1 MINRWWNSFKI
12 SFSMYSRI
20 PMPKADWTKEN
31 MAHTMCFFPL
41 IGAVIGGAMLLIYHL
56 MSALEFHD
64 SSLSKF
70 FWTAIFV
77 LLPFLITGGIHMD
90 GFLDTMDAISS
101 YQPKERRLE
110 ILKDPHTG
118 AFAIISC
125 GLYLVADLG
134 IYSSVNEKSIKI
146 IALGFVLSRALSGL
160 SVLRFPQARKSGE
173 GSVATFSNN
182 AEEKVDQ
189 IFLLVYIIL
198 VGLFLV
204 WLGGISGATVLATAF
219 LLYGYYH
226 HMTLDKFGG
235 ITGDLAGY
243 FLQLT
248 ELLMA
253 LVAVLCTSL

>member
-41 IGAVIGGAMLLIYHL
+41 IGAVIGGAMMLMYHL
-56 MSALEFHD
+56 MLALEFHG

-125 GLYLVADLG
+125 GLYLVADFG

-173 GSVATFSNN
+173 GSVATFSKN

-204 WLGGISGATVLATAF
+204 WLGGITGAAVLVTAF
-219 LLYGYYH
+219 VIYGYYH
-226 HMTLDKFGG
+226 HMALDKFGG

-253 LVAVLCTSL
+253 LVAVLCASL

>member
-41 IGAVIGGAMLLIYHL
+41 IGAVIGGAMMLMYHL
-56 MSALEFHD
+56 MLALEFHD